1 MESNRCQQGI
11 SKLME
16 FTTTTGS
23 MHLKITEDMKDITP
37 DVSKYI
43 IEFAYGDI
51 YSNKGL
57 TN

>member
-16 FTTTTGS
+16 FITTTGS